1 IRGATDTF
9 THASILDLYDPTRS
23 KRFVR
28 NEKTSKREDF
38 EAYIKE
44 LRNKFL
50 TDHGDGLAFL
60 VEETNSPTRE
70 RLRGELEKNLPGVRW
85 CVYEP
90 FWGQGT
96 TVAAQTAFGVGARAI
111 PKFDRADVIL
121 ALDSDFLDCGQG
133 DLESVRAF
141 TSRRRVKSPA
151 DNMNRLYVV
160 ENRFT
165 LTGAMADHR
174 LRCPA
179 SQIGAFAHA
188 LAKKILA
195 GTNDVGL
202 GGLVNNLQ
210 APAGGAEFDEQWLGE
225 AANDLLI
232 KSGASLV
239 IIGPNQPGPVQLLV
253 YGINAALKNIGQTLV
268 VRQLPQNP
276 RTIDISRLASD
287 ISDGRI
293 KQLFTL
299 AA

>member
-1 IRGATDTF
+1 
-9 THASILDLYDPTRS
+9 
-23 KRFVR
+23 
-28 NEKTSKREDF
+28 
-38 EAYIKE
+38 
-44 LRNKFL
+44 
-50 TDHGDGLAFL
+50 
-60 VEETNSPTRE
+60 
-70 RLRGELEKNLPGVRW
+70 W

-90 FWGQGT
+90 LLSQEQ
-96 TVAAQTAFGVGARAI
+96 AAATQSAFGPGARLI

-121 ALDSDFLDCGQG
+121 ALDSDFLDCGQS

-195 GTNDVGL
+195 GTNDAGL

-210 APAGGAEFDEQWLGE
+210 ALAGGAAFDERWLSE
-225 AANDLLI
+225 AANDLLT
-232 KSGASLV
+232 KPGASLV
-239 IIGPNQPGPVQLLV
+239 IIGANQLSRGRYSSAQSLACSGCALSGIMGRRAHIGWRLLLDST
-253 YGINAALKNIGQTLV
+253 NDPAALWRTFGNRPAQRAAWRSKN
-268 VRQLPQNP
+268 RRS
-276 RTIDISRLASD
+276 RTCAGNFSRHPSA
-287 ISDGRI
+287 G
-293 KQLFTL
+293 
-299 AA
+299 